1 MKRLTIIGVIA
12 LIAMHAVADPTTGWK
27 QTASGTYRF
36 TDAANWV
43 GGEVNGVFG
52 ADLTLNGDQ
61 TILFDADTSID
72 SMIFSFAGKSTLTF
86 ASDSTPRT
94 LSLKDNVF
102 VNIDAGSKVVF
113 GATDD
118 SLALNLGSGCV
129 RFTVERGNVDLGGK
143 VSGSNG
149 FAVIGGETAN
159 SVLQVLNRANDFSGT
174 VTISGGARACHVCF
188 ANAGA
193 FPASGAT
200 VRIADGGVLRSNEA
214 AGYSCAWWIASGFI

>member
-118 SLALNLGSGCV
+118 SLALNLGQVVLGLLLNAAMSTLEARFLV
-129 RFTVERGNVDLGGK
+129 RMGLLL
-143 VSGSNG
+143 S
-149 FAVIGGETAN
+149 AVKLPTRFCKSSI
-159 SVLQVLNRANDFSGT
+159 
-174 VTISGGARACHVCF
+174 
-188 ANAGA
+188 
-193 FPASGAT
+193 
-200 VRIADGGVLRSNEA
+200 VRTTFLAQ
-214 AGYSCAWWIASGFI
+214 